1 MTRDEFK
8 NLVSSMRN
16 GMPDDEWEDFIELC
30 LMTCGG
36 LDILEQQIEIGVKN
50 GYSREKQIE
59 LLRTMFEKL

>member
-8 NLVSSMRN
+8 DLVSSMRN
-16 GMPDDEWEDFIELC
+16 DMPDDEWEDFIELC

-36 LDILEQQIEIGVKN
+36 LDTLEQQIEIGVKN

>member
-8 NLVSSMRN
+8 DLVSSMRN
-16 GMPDDEWEDFIELC
+16 GMPDDEWEDFIELL

-36 LDILEQQIEIGVKN
+36 LNTLEQQIEIGVKN